1 MSPDEKLIYMANQIA
16 KFFTAQ
22 GEERAAVGVSDH
34 LLKFWDPEM
43 RRSFLAAVDRD
54 DSPLLPA
61 VKAAVPRIRAG
72 NPPHRR

>member
-16 KFFTAQ
+16 KFFAAQ
-22 GEERAAVGVSDH
+22 GKERASVGVADH

-43 RRSFLAAVDRD
+43 RRTFLAAVDRD

-61 VKAAVPRIRAG
+61 VKAAVPRVRAG
-72 NPPHRR
+72 NPQTRT